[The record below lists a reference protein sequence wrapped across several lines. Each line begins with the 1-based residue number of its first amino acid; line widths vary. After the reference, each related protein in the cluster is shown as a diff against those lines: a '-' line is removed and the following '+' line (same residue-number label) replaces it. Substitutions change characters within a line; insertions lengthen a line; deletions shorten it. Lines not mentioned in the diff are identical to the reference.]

1 MKNIIIATALMITN
15 LFYAQNSKEVQ
26 KYDIKM
32 PEKVFLNAKKQISTS
47 YTIEDGK
54 TTIYFIVREV
64 VDIPKEVTNA
74 KEFSRWYNEGRVE
87 VFPDYFNEQEII
99 ISNEK
104 ALLIITKNDY
114 SFENITY
121 LKLGTK
127 GYIFDY
133 TVSNDESKE
142 IKQTMY
148 AKYYKDYQNFI
159 NNIKIT
165 KK

>member
-1 MKNIIIATALMITN
+1 MKNVIIVTALMLTN
-15 LFYAQNSKEVQ
+15 IFYAQNSKDAQ

-32 PEKVFLNAKKQISTS
+32 PEKVFLNAKKQISTLH
-47 YTIEDGK
+47 TIEDGK

-64 VDIPKEVTNA
+64 FDIPKQITTT
-74 KEFSRWYNEGRVE
+74 KEFYRWYNEGRIDV
-87 VFPDYFNEQEII
+87 VPDYFNEQEVT

-114 SFENITY
+114 SFENTTY
-121 LKLGTK
+121 LKLGTR
-127 GYIFDY
+127 GYVFEY
-133 TVSNDESKE
+133 TISNDESKE
-142 IKQTMY
+142 IKQVMY

-165 KK
+165 KN

>member
-1 MKNIIIATALMITN
+1 MKNIIIVTALMLTN
-15 LFYAQNSKEVQ
+15 IFYAQNSKDAQ

-64 VDIPKEVTNA
+64 VDIPKDVTNA
-74 KEFSRWYNEGRVE
+74 KEFYRWFNEGRVDI
-87 VFPDYFNEQEII
+87 VPDYYNEQDIT

-165 KK
+165 KN